1 MGARLVVDDTD
12 ELLAVEGVCDAVE
25 TVDESSGDGS
35 APGHVDGQFEAK
47 NGEGCQTAVCFDK
60 QAYVADEYLAVD
72 ELETVEVKW
81 RRRGPR
87 GLLCGMRCIIG

>member
-60 QAYVADEYLAVD
+60 QAYGADEYLAVD
-72 ELETVEVKW
+72 ELEAVEGKW
-81 RRRGPR
+81 RRRGPG
-87 GLLCGMRCIIG
+87 GLWCGMGGIIG